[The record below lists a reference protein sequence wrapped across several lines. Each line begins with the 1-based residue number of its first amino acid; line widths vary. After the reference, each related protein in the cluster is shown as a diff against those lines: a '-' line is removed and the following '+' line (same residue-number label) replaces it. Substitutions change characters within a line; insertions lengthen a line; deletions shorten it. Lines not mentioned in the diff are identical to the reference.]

1 MNNDTPERKPIKE
14 DDDSS
19 GQNPFW
25 PGDKALKPG
34 TRKSKDDGRDE
45 ETTTIPEVR

>member
-1 MNNDTPERKPIKE
+1 MKDKDNPGPSVE
-14 DDDSS
+14 

-25 PGDKALKPG
+25 PGDEKQMHNAGEVIKDKNEKAG
-34 TRKSKDDGRDE
+34 YD